1 MIRMLTDISFTL
13 NGHVRSLSVAE
24 DDLLLDILRNHLRL
38 TGTRFGCGEEACGAC
53 MVVIDG
59 KARHSCTTLAL
70 TVDGALIQTVEG
82 LAEHDALVQ
91 AFVAEQAGQCG
102 YCLSGILMSAS
113 ALLDSRSDVTRSDI
127 VAALEPHLC
136 RCGAH
141 PRIISAIEK
150 AVAMRRRKT

>member
-1 MIRMLTDISFTL
+1 MFTDISFTL

-24 DDLLLDILRNHLRL
+24 DDLLLDVLRNHLRL

-53 MVVIDG
+53 MVMIDG

-113 ALLDSRSDVTRSDI
+113 ALLDSRSEITRSDI

-141 PRIISAIEK
+141 PRIIRAIEK
-150 AVAMRRRKT
+150 AVAMRRQTT